1 MDWILKKRSMKK
13 VNAPTKITFA
23 RIGISVFLLLAIF
36 VMYIVDEFNPFIFK
50 ANIYLT
56 NDKINGPYLNY
67 IMLIIFVLF
76 LTACLTDFLDGYLA
90 RKNNLVT
97 DLGKFLDPLADKM
110 LINSLSIF
118 LVFSFASI
126 NNSSKIPFFCVIIM
140 VIRDLVVDGL
150 RFVCAKKGKTIQ
162 ANIYGKLKT
171 VFQMVMIG
179 LILFNGFP
187 FSFFDINWPKYLHIT
202 DFVCYIT
209 TLTSFIS
216 GVIYV
221 KQNIHL
227 IVGGDTNE

>member
-1 MDWILKKRSMKK
+1 MNL
-13 VNAPTKITFA
+13 PTKLTVSRIIMTF
-23 RIGISVFLLLAIF
+23 IIIFLLLFPFYSIGIEWTTF
-36 VMYIVDEFNPFIFK
+36 KVGNVIISLQYIISGILFII
-50 ANIYLT
+50 AS
-56 NDKINGPYLNY
+56 
-67 IMLIIFVLF
+67 
-76 LTACLTDFLDGYLA
+76 LTDFVDGYLA

-187 FSFFDINWPKYLHIT
+187 FSFFDISWPKYLHIT